1 MATAREQ
8 REELALRIDRIEEKI
23 DKMSEA
29 IVALARAEE
38 KIATLTS
45 FSKQQSEMVRQLS
58 IRIDKLEETVLANS
72 STVVIINKA
81 FWIIVAGAVTA
92 ITGMLLMQ

>member
-58 IRIDKLEETVLANS
+58 IWIDKLEETVLANS

-81 FWIIVAGAVTA
+81 FWIIVAGAATA